1 MTIPSKRKFPIAQLP
16 AAIEEALKLGPRFVD
31 PLALELGY
39 STFTVRRRLEELEN
53 EQRVHRVR
61 VKSEL
66 GQGVCYRWHHGLAPG
81 SALIPPIALGQE
93 LPPADQRVTTPSQA
107 IVRSWPTFS
116 GSDPMVAALFGRI
129 PQAGA

>member
-16 AAIEEALKLGPRFVD
+16 AAIEEALKLGPRLVD

-39 STFTVRRRLEELEN
+39 STFSVRRRLEELEN

-66 GQGVCYRWHHGLAPG
+66 GQGFCYRWHHGLAPG

-116 GSDPMVAALFGRI
+116 GSDPMVAALFGRV